1 MSVLDWINLW
11 LFYFFRFSDFP
22 TCCRKF
28 LLFFGKTNS
37 VGKILCHQFW
47 PYKLDEVP
55 KRQRWYLIRGDE
67 GSFDQTRYLEVSD
80 LTNIFIILIKLFN
93 LYRVLECKKKSLLWA
108 GSSGCLERTFC
119 LAVQVVWEKQQSTL
133 TCCSVF
139 LFSLVA
145 KLIRKCGPREEEFLV
160 DRGNGGVGGWCRK
173 RQVVAFKTWCLSH
186 FPTQQETSKPCGTG
200 DQVQA
205 NSPLAPLLFSFI

>member
-11 LFYFFRFSDFP
+11 LFYFFRFNDFP
-22 TCCRKF
+22 TCYRKF

-37 VGKILCHQFW
+37 VRKILCHQFW

-93 LYRVLECKKKSLLWA
+93 LYRVLECKKIPFMSRLKWMSREDILFGCPSCMGEAAEHAHMLFCF
-108 GSSGCLERTFC
+108 SVFSGCQT
-119 LAVQVVWEKQQSTL
+119 
-133 TCCSVF
+133 
-139 LFSLVA
+139 
-145 KLIRKCGPREEEFLV
+145 
-160 DRGNGGVGGWCRK
+160 
-173 RQVVAFKTWCLSH
+173 H
-186 FPTQQETSKPCGTG
+186 
-200 DQVQA
+200 
-205 NSPLAPLLFSFI
+205 

>member
-1 MSVLDWINLW
+1 MIFQHATEN
-11 LFYFFRFSDFP
+11 FF
-22 TCCRKF
+22 CF
-28 LLFFGKTNS
+28 LVKTNS

-93 LYRVLECKKKSLLWA
+93 LYRVLECKKSLLWA

-145 KLIRKCGPREEEFLV
+145 KLIRKCGPGEVESLV
-160 DRGNGGVGGWCRK
+160 DIGGGRCFFNRAFPVLCRCAK
-173 RQVVAFKTWCLSH
+173 ESINPGIFFHTK
-186 FPTQQETSKPCGTG
+186 
-200 DQVQA
+200 
-205 NSPLAPLLFSFI
+205 